1 MARGYIH
8 IIYICICTYEKNT
21 LRVCRATHRQ
31 QEISALLSTKR
42 LGKSPD
48 IVFLYMQKEP
58 NTFLYSSKHNKTSV
72 YPSEKWIFFLISC
85 EYVCAVFFGPCHVR
99 EYKGGTWVT
108 AKRYFNII
116 NGLFFTRGWRLLPDL
131 ILYAGCKLKQS
142 PLGFCRSNVLWI
154 RMQSVVVCLQH
165 NHVNSF

>member
-1 MARGYIH
+1 MKRTLCVSAGQRTDNKRSPPFFQLKGLEKARISYSYTCKKSQIRFYTPAN
-8 IIYICICTYEKNT
+8 IIK
-21 LRVCRATHRQ
+21 RVCIHR
-31 QEISALLSTKR
+31 
-42 LGKSPD
+42 KSE
-48 IVFLYMQKEP
+48 F
-58 NTFLYSSKHNKTSV
+58 
-72 YPSEKWIFFLISC
+72 FFLSPASMC
-85 EYVCAVFFGPCHVR
+85 VRFFFGPCHVR